1 MLLLLACRAK
11 TNANLF
17 LELEGLVVGVS
28 ESTQE
33 FGPLKLLQLLPLLI
47 VLHVAI
53 HRVEDVVAAVLVHL
67 QNARVHYLVD
77 RLLWQVFK
85 EVPVAQVV
93 HTLVLHAALMVLLGS
108 APSAFQQDFVDST
121 RL

>member
-1 MLLLLACRAK
+1 MASHAK

-28 ESTQE
+28 ESTPE
-33 FGPLKLLQLLPLLI
+33 FGPLKLLQLLLVLI

-67 QNARVHYLVD
+67 QNARVHDLVD
-77 RLLWQVFK
+77 CLLRQVFQK
-85 EVPVAQVV
+85 VPVTQGV
-93 HTLVLHAALMVLLGS
+93 HALVLHAALRVLLGS